1 MTHGFFLAVE
11 GPEGAGKSTLVSGL
25 AARLRQEGTELLVV
39 REPGGTEAA
48 EAIRRILLAPESDL
62 APVSEL
68 YLFLAARADLVSK
81 RIRPAL
87 DAGNVVVADRFEL
100 STLAYQ
106 VGGRGLDE
114 SLVRS
119 ANQAA
124 TGGLRPDL
132 TLILDVPPRTG
143 LSRIQKAGGAFDRI
157 EREDEG
163 FHQRV
168 AETFRRASGNGLVH
182 LDGAQSPEQVLHRAW
197 DEVVQARAA
206 AKPQSN

>member
-25 AARLRQEGTELLVV
+25 AARLRQEGAEPLVV

-48 EAIRRILLAPESDL
+48 EAIRRILLAPESNL
-62 APVSEL
+62 APGSEL
-68 YLFLAARADLVSK
+68 YLFLAARADLVAK

-87 DAGNVVVADRFEL
+87 EAGSVVIADRFEL

-114 SLVRS
+114 SLVRT

-124 TGGLRPDL
+124 TGGL
-132 TLILDVPPRTG
+132 
-143 LSRIQKAGGAFDRI
+143 
-157 EREDEG
+157 
-163 FHQRV
+163 
-168 AETFRRASGNGLVH
+168 
-182 LDGAQSPEQVLHRAW
+182 
-197 DEVVQARAA
+197 
-206 AKPQSN
+206 

>member
-1 MTHGFFLAVE
+1 MTNGFFLAVE

-25 AARLRQEGTELLVV
+25 AVQLRREGAEPLLV

-48 EAIRRILLAPESDL
+48 EAIRRILLEPGSSL

-68 YLFLAARADLVSK
+68 YLFLAARADLVARK
-81 RIRPAL
+81 IRPAL
-87 DAGNVVVADRFEL
+87 EAGKVVVADRFEL

-143 LSRIQKAGGAFDRI
+143 LSRIRAAGGAFDRI
-157 EREDEG
+157 EREDDG
-163 FHQRV
+163 FHERV
-168 AETFRRASGNGLVH
+168 AETFRRASGKGL
-182 LDGAQSPEQVLHRAW
+182 GAPRRRTVTGTGLA
-197 DEVVQARAA
+197 
-206 AKPQSN
+206 PGLG